1 MEKYFQ
7 EPSSAAVIAAALV
20 IAYIYISAKMNGDE
34 KIKNSD
40 YFKPAFLV
48 GLLVFII
55 VSQGQGSH
63 GSVTKEPF

>member
-48 GLLVFII
+48 ALLVFMI

-63 GSVTKEPF
+63 GSVSKEPF

>member
-1 MEKYFQ
+1 MEQYFQ
-7 EPSSAAVIAAALV
+7 EPASAAAIAAGV
-20 IAYIYISAKMNGDE
+20 TIGYIYISAKMNGDD

-48 GLLVFII
+48 ALLVFMI

-63 GSVTKEPF
+63 GSVSKEPF